1 MGQMARAQ
9 GANYDLYT
17 FITHPGAEGV
27 AKGGQAC
34 NDNPIWRISMTK
46 AYGDNQ
52 CNTFSPPNL
61 IDCSRI
67 LNRITLTAEVSV
79 N

>member
-1 MGQMARAQ
+1 MASEQ

-17 FITHPGAEGV
+17 FITHPGASGIAKSGV
-27 AKGGQAC
+27 AC
-34 NDNPIWRISMTK
+34 NDNPILRISMTK
-46 AYGDNQ
+46 AYGNNE
-52 CNTFSPPNL
+52 CNDYEPPNF

-67 LNRITLTAEVSV
+67 LNRITLTSEVSV